1 MQKCKVLGIKEV
13 DFTDEKSGERV
24 TGRQLWVSSETRD
37 PAWNGQEVIKIWC
50 KTGSDMHAQCDQ
62 LDNGDEILVEF
73 NRRGK
78 AIAFDLA

>member
-13 DFTDEKSGERV
+13 DFTDEKSGECV

-50 KTGSDMHAQCDQ
+50 KGGSDMHVKCDQ
-62 LDNGDEILVEF
+62 LENGDEIMVEF

-78 AIAFDLA
+78 AICFDLA

>member
-13 DFTDEKSGERV
+13 DFNEEKSGERV

-37 PAWNGQEVIKIWC
+37 PVWNGQEVIKIWC
-50 KTGSDMHAQCDQ
+50 KIGSDMYDLCDQ
-62 LDNGDEILVEF
+62 LENGDEIMVEF

-78 AIAFDLA
+78 AISFDLV

>member
-1 MQKCKVLGIKEV
+1 MQKCKVLGIKKV
-13 DFTDEKSGERV
+13 DFTDQQSGERI
-24 TGRQLWVSSETRD
+24 TGSQLWVSSETSD
-37 PAWNGQEVIKIWC
+37 PVWNGQEVIKIWVP
-50 KTGSDMHAQCDQ
+50 TGSDMEASLAL